1 MDLQRQLR
9 IAIETGD
16 VTIGLKESMKAV
28 KTGKTKLIITASNLS
43 DEGNE
48 LIKEAQIKNIP
59 VFNSKWDNIDLGL
72 VCRRKHPVLLLAV
85 RKPGDSEILDLSK
98 SKGENK

>member
-16 VTIGLKESMKAV
+16 VTIGLQESMKAV
-28 KTGKTKLIITASNLS
+28 KIGKTKLIITASNLS
-43 DEGNE
+43 DEGHK

-59 VFNSKWDNIDLGL
+59 VFNSKWNNIDLGL
-72 VCRRKHPVLLLAV
+72 VCGRKHSVMLLTV
-85 RKPGDSEILDLSK
+85 RKQGDSEILNLSK
-98 SKGENK
+98 SKG